1 MGVFSKYHRFREAG
15 EEANVNNVERYGKPV
30 FSLFTTTKVFSLH
43 HHIEITDA
51 QGKMIYEANT
61 KFPSIHDKTDITDA
75 EGRHVAHMERKLL
88 TLHESSETS
97 WDVNV
102 DAEDIIYLLLELSR
116 MGRLAEYTDFARL

>member
-15 EEANVNNVERYGKPV
+15 EEANVNNVERFGNPA

-43 HHIEITDA
+43 HHIEIADD

-88 TLHESSETS
+88 TLHERHFVTMADGTVSAT
-97 WDVNV
+97 V
-102 DAEDIIYLLLELSR
+102 D
-116 MGRLAEYTDFARL
+116 